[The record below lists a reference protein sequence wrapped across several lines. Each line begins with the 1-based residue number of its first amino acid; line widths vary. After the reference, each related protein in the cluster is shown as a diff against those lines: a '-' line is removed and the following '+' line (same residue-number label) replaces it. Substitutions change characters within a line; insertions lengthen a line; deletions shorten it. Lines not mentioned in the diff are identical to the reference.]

1 MKMKGVLPAVG
12 VLTLV
17 AGGVGFALWESKK
30 ASQRQTEEAPVIGF
44 AATPVKW
51 WDSGEEEDIEGHTL
65 TFSWIDNAGQP
76 RTQTMKEIT
85 WYDPTRSYKV
95 CYNPQDASDWK
106 LYSSDHVCGS

>member
-17 AGGVGFALWESKK
+17 AGGVGFALWESKQ
-30 ASQRQTEEAPVIGF
+30 ASARQTAEARAIGF

-51 WDSGEEEDIEGHTL
+51 WDGTEQEDVHGHTL
-65 TFSWIDNAGQP
+65 TFSWLDGRNQP
-76 RTQTMKEIT
+76 HTQTMKEIT
-85 WYDPTRSYKV
+85 WYDPARSYKV
-95 CYNPQDASDWK
+95 CYNPQDPSDWK